1 MYVAVVVAAR
11 SREKL
16 PSATSVLL
24 STLLVAR
31 VLISFSTSAMVS
43 PGGVAIWV
51 DVNTR
56 EMRRRRERKTKTPV
70 RAQGPRGARVAP
82 FMLHTRGSHRSGRVD
97 GEVEDKQ
104 THAPPAASRRHA
116 FLATREL

>member
-24 STLLVAR
+24 STLLAAR
-31 VLISFSTSAMVS
+31 VLISLSTSAMVS

-56 EMRRRRERKTKTPV
+56 EMRRRKERKTKTQV
-70 RAQGPRGARVAP
+70 RAGP
-82 FMLHTRGSHRSGRVD
+82 
-97 GEVEDKQ
+97 
-104 THAPPAASRRHA
+104 ASRLHA
-116 FLATREL
+116 SRTRIPSLGSG